1 MYGAA
6 PLKTDSYI
14 YRLTEPYPMPSARA
28 DSPPPDWN
36 SAPDEALFVALQQG
50 DKFALS
56 ILYNRYSRL
65 VYTVAFRILNSG
77 PEAEDLTQDIF
88 LNLWQK
94 QTYNPSRSALSRFL
108 STVTR
113 NRAIDRVRSR
123 GIRRRILKGLAPQSQ
138 PIDSFSLPVEQA
150 SRGERSQRVR
160 EALKALPEK
169 QRELLW
175 LAYYHGFSQSEIASH
190 TNIPLG
196 TVKSRMRQGLLKLKT
211 PLQDLVA

>member
-1 MYGAA
+1 M
-6 PLKTDSYI
+6 
-14 YRLTEPYPMPSARA
+14 SAEG
-28 DSPPPDWN
+28 PKNQPPDWGN
-36 SAPDEALFVALQQG
+36 ETDEALILSLRQG
-50 DKFALS
+50 NKSALS
-56 ILYNRYSRL
+56 ILYDRYSRL
-65 VYTVAFRILNSG
+65 VYSIAFRILNSG

-94 QTYNPSRSALSRFL
+94 HTYNPTRSSLSRFL

-123 GIRRRILKGLAPQSQ
+123 SNRRRILKGLVPQT
-138 PIDSFSLPVEQA
+138 PPVDAFSLPVEQA

-160 EALKALPEK
+160 EALQTLPEK

-175 LAYYHGFSQSEIASH
+175 LAYYHGFSQSEIANH

-196 TVKSRMRQGLLKLKT
+196 TVKSRMRQGLLRLKET
-211 PLQDLVA
+211 LQDLVD

>member
-1 MYGAA
+1 
-6 PLKTDSYI
+6 
-14 YRLTEPYPMPSARA
+14 MPSARTE
-28 DSPPPDWN
+28 SPSPDWGN
-36 SAPDEALFVALQQG
+36 ATDEALFVALQQG
-50 DKFALS
+50 NKFALS

-65 VYTVAFRILNSG
+65 VYTIAYRVLNSG

-94 QTYNPSRSALSRFL
+94 QTYNPNRSALSRFL

-123 GIRRRILKGLAPQSQ
+123 GIRRRILKGMASQ
-138 PIDSFSLPVEQA
+138 PVDSFSLPVEQA

-160 EALKALPEK
+160 EALLTLPEK
-169 QRELLW
+169 QRDLLW
-175 LAYYHGFSQSEIASH
+175 LAYYHGFSQSEIASY

-211 PLQDLVA
+211 SLQDLVD